1 MLFEMFIMVKVM
13 QVITLFEIKVKKKIL
28 LMQSKFLDN
37 VCSVTLKINKI
48 WICWKRS
55 HLCTITFKQWL
66 FVTGKCVH
74 LWNTN
79 TLISQHFLP

>member
-1 MLFEMFIMVKVM
+1 MVKVM

-48 WICWKRS
+48 WIC
-55 HLCTITFKQWL
+55 
-66 FVTGKCVH
+66 
-74 LWNTN
+74 
-79 TLISQHFLP
+79 